1 MQSERIVSIKY
12 LGKLPTVD
20 IEVDHPKHIYY
31 GNEILTSNSHAVS
44 YAYNGYLSAFAK
56 AHFARAFFTSYLRY
70 SGEKQKPYIEIY
82 QLGQNAR
89 IMSIE
94 ICGPDLRNG
103 YKHFKL
109 FDKKIYFGLMDLK
122 GIGDAVWNK
131 MLIALD
137 TVKKLL
143 RKDVADWTW
152 LEFLVFFT
160 PKINSTAVA
169 ALINS
174 GALSYMDMD
183 RTEMNYEYNI
193 YTQLSPKEIKWIEG
207 FVVSGTK
214 MRLHELLQMIIHL
227 PANRASACNTEKRK
241 TIVQGLYNTLIH
253 PTYKLKDN
261 PEWLA
266 SIETSLMG
274 IPITCTSIEAC
285 DISAANCTC
294 IEYVNGQ
301 HPKTIIIAAQ
311 IDSCH
316 EIKVKQG
323 KNKGETMA
331 FLKISD
337 ISGSV
342 ENVVIFADKWQDM
355 CNILFEGNNVLIHG
369 IKSKD
374 GQSLIIQNAWQI

>member
-1 MQSERIVSIKY
+1 MHTEKIVNIKHI
-12 LGKLPTVD
+12 GKIRTVD
-20 IEVDHPKHIYY
+20 IEVDNKSHTFF
-31 GNEILTSNSHAVS
+31 GNGIATSNSHAVS

-56 AHFARAFFTSYLRY
+56 AHFSRAFFTSYLRY

-89 IMSIE
+89 IMSIDV
-94 ICGPDLRNG
+94 CGPDLRNG

-109 FDKKIYFGLMDLK
+109 HDKKIYFGLMDLK

-131 MLIALD
+131 LLIALD
-137 TVKKLL
+137 SVKKLL
-143 RKDVADWTW
+143 RKDMADWTW
-152 LEFLVFFT
+152 MEFLVFFA

-174 GALSYMDMD
+174 GALSYMGLD
-183 RTEMNYEYNI
+183 RTAMNYEYNI
-193 YTQLSPKEIKWIEG
+193 YTQLSPKETKWVESFMVG
-207 FVVSGTK
+207 GSN
-214 MRLHELLQMIIHL
+214 MRLHELLQMIIQL
-227 PANRASACNTEKRK
+227 PANRTSACNSEKRK

-253 PTYKLKDN
+253 PTYKLKDS
-261 PEWLA
+261 PAWIA
-266 SIETSLMG
+266 SVETSLLG
-274 IPITCTSIEAC
+274 IPITCTSIEQC

-294 IEYVNGQ
+294 LDYVNGQ

-337 ISGSV
+337 ISGSM

-374 GQSLIIQNAWQI
+374 GQSLIIQNTWQI